1 MKDPLKS
8 RVYLSFFKWK
18 TLFQIQ
24 IKHFTIHLAH
34 LQSLN
39 IEFTRFISGYISLI
53 ITLGLPLFMLLSY
66 LIYFS
71 LGGDVILIMPF
82 LHRLR
87 KYFTQC
93 ICRRETLFSKGEAD
107 LIEVMKSEKR
117 GSPPPLSPCPLI
129 CAWNRIY
136 ILYSFFDN
144 HVFVSIKKC
153 FLKDMHLLQ
162 ISILI
167 PYISLFKQSQ

>member
-53 ITLGLPLFMLLSY
+53 ITLGLPLLSY

-107 LIEVMKSEKR
+107 LIQVMKSEKR
-117 GSPPPLSPCPLI
+117 GSPPSPCPLI
-129 CAWNRIY
+129 CAWNRIH
-136 ILYSFFDN
+136 SVHCNRRFFDN
-144 HVFVSIKKC
+144 HVFVSNKKNV
-153 FLKDMHLLQ
+153 F
-162 ISILI
+162 
-167 PYISLFKQSQ
+167 